1 MPYSKSRRICLV
13 ALSVDVLFD
22 LAALVILILTFFLKW
37 DMVLSVT
44 IALALNC
51 AEILTL
57 VVGLILVRVLAV
69 NWASISLLAVFL
81 LLTLVLDFLPI
92 FALSSFLHAPW
103 DFGLSLHLDYSS
115 DSLFAISLLLSLAE
129 TFALVITL
137 VTIIIAVRGE
147 VREDSISRPEGE
159 SGPPAEGSD
168 GTPSADQS
176 EAANGAGERTPLLP
190 SSSPPPLPSSPPPP
204 PSSPPPSSPPPPSS
218 SSRPSPSPSSSSR
231 GEVSEA
237 FRKELE
243 AAMVR
248 ERTKSVGTGAEAGIP
263 TANSDQQAPPQTEE
277 ILEQTAE

>member
-13 ALSVDVLFD
+13 ALSVDAFLD

-137 VTIIIAVRGE
+137 VTMIITVRGE
-147 VREDSISRPEGE
+147 VKGDSISNPEEE
-159 SGPPAEGSD
+159 SGPSAEGSD
-168 GTPSADQS
+168 EIPPAGDQS
-176 EAANGAGERTPLLP
+176 EAADGDGERTPLLP
-190 SSSPPPLPSSPPPP
+190 SSLPPPLPSSPPPPPP
-204 PSSPPPSSPPPPSS
+204 PSSPPPSSPPPPA
-218 SSRPSPSPSSSSR
+218 PSSSSSR
-231 GEVSEA
+231 GGASEA
-237 FRKELE
+237 FRKELAE
-243 AAMVR
+243 AMLR
-248 ERTKSVGTGAEAGIP
+248 GDKTKSVGTGAEAGIP
-263 TANSDQQAPPQTEE
+263 PANSDQQASPQTEE